1 MAHFIEL
8 TNLRNKTKLKIELAN
23 TFFSRFRGLMF
34 RKKLEADSGIILSE
48 SSESI
53 INSSIHMFFMRFDI
67 GVLWLDRNYVIVD
80 KCLAKKWH
88 PAYFS
93 RKPAKHVIEIP
104 TSSMENFLIGDKL
117 EFSES
122 KIN

>member
-1 MAHFIEL
+1 M
-8 TNLRNKTKLKIELAN
+8 TKYYLLSNSENNTRLKVEIASS
-23 TFFSRFRGLMF
+23 FFSKLRGLMF
-34 RKKLEADSGIILSE
+34 RENLDNLSAIILSE

-67 GVLWLDRNYVIVD
+67 GVLWLDKNYVIVD

-93 RKPAKHVIEIP
+93 KKPAKHVIEIH
-104 TSSMENFLIGDKL
+104 TSQLDNFNIGDKL
-117 EFSES
+117 NVLQS
-122 KIN
+122 

>member
-1 MAHFIEL
+1 MTQFVEL
-8 TNLRNKTKLKIELAN
+8 INPRNKTNIRIELAN
-23 TFFSRFRGLMF
+23 SFFSRFRGLMF
-34 RKKLEADSGIILSE
+34 RKVLEANTGIILSE

-80 KCLAKKWH
+80 KRIAKKWH

-104 TSSMENFLIGDKL
+104 TSSMDSFSIGDKL

-122 KIN
+122 KIK